1 MNERLSEGSRRRRQQ
16 QRMRR
21 QQEFIQGPIPL
32 PWLTRA
38 ATLRGKYPLVVGLA
52 LWFMVGVLGKS
63 KIHLTRGLWERFGI
77 NRKSGYSALR
87 ALEAEGLIE
96 VTRARGRRP
105 TVTILGKPD

>member
-1 MNERLSEGSRRRRQQ
+1 MNERLSEVSRRRRQQ

-21 QQEFIQGPIPL
+21 QQEFIKGPIPL

-52 LWFMVGVLGKS
+52 LWFMAGVLAKRE
-63 KIHLTRGLWERFGI
+63 IRVTRGLWERFGI

-87 ALEAEGLIE
+87 ALEAAGLIE
-96 VTRARGRRP
+96 VSQRRGQRP
-105 TVTILGKPD
+105 TVTILETPD